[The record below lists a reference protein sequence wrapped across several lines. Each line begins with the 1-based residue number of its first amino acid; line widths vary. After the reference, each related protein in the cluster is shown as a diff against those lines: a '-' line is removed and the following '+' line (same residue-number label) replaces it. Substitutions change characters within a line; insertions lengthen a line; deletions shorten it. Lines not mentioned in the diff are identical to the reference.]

1 MYTEIIVT
9 IIAILFMLAGLSGIF
24 LPFLPGV
31 PVVWL
36 GFFVYAIFTEFQE
49 LSLLAVLIFLGLTVL
64 SAIVDF
70 IAPLLGAKSY
80 KISTYGLV
88 GASAGLL
95 LGIATLG
102 PIGIILGPFLGAL
115 LGELMSGK
123 KYSAATKTALGT
135 FVGFA
140 LSSLL
145 RLGIAFSMIGFFLAK
160 LLF

>member
-9 IIAILFMLAGLSGIF
+9 AVAILFMVVGLSGIF

-36 GFFVYAIFTEFQE
+36 GLSTYAIFTDFRE
-49 LSLLAVLIFLGLTVL
+49 LSLVAILIFLGLTIL

-80 KISTYGLV
+80 KISTYGLI

-95 LGIATLG
+95 LGIAALG

-115 LGELMSGK
+115 AGELMSGK
-123 KYSAATKTALGT
+123 EYRTATKTALGT
-135 FVGFA
+135 FIGFA
-140 LSSLL
+140 FSTIL
-145 RLGIAFSMIGFFLAK
+145 RLGIALTMIGFFIAK